1 MDELFQEI
9 YKKSG
14 YIGLLLIFL
23 IYMFKDSLKGFLDL
37 ILKKV
42 AGLRG
47 NRIEKKTDLKFHPFF
62 IFMSFQINYGIST
75 IHLSSKI
82 KTKIL
87 MDFLKIKFI
96 TFRDSFLTLTDES
109 INLLNKDELKDKI
122 FTLFTDCISNYNEE
136 AILFF
141 RERLEKHDGIS
152 VDDDVDMI
160 INKFRQWNQ
169 RTIDLT
175 IKNME
180 LVLDDDDYYPSNRS
194 KISAVLLM
202 MKIGFD
208 FAVHDGIDSFNE
220 MNGKLENV
228 RYK

>member
-42 AGLRG
+42 VGLRG

-109 INLLNKDELKDKI
+109 VNLLKKDELKDKI

-160 INKFRQWNQ
+160 VNKFRQWNQ

>member
-1 MDELFQEI
+1 
-9 YKKSG
+9 
-14 YIGLLLIFL
+14 
-23 IYMFKDSLKGFLDL
+23 
-37 ILKKV
+37 
-42 AGLRG
+42 
-47 NRIEKKTDLKFHPFF
+47 
-62 IFMSFQINYGIST
+62 
-75 IHLSSKI
+75 
-82 KTKIL
+82 
-87 MDFLKIKFI
+87 MDFLKIKFT
-96 TFRDSFLTLTDES
+96 TFRDSFLSLTDES
-109 INLLNKDELKDKI
+109 INLLKKDELKDRV
-122 FTLFTDCISNYNEE
+122 FTLFTDCIANYNEE

-141 RERLEKHDGIS
+141 REKLEKHDGVS

-220 MNGKLENV
+220 MNGKLEMV
-228 RYK
+228 KYK